1 MKLLGKVGIVSA
13 MTAISR
19 FFGLI
24 REVIMANF
32 FGTGAFQSAFVIA
45 FRIPNLFRRLFGEGA
60 LGAAFVPVFHEIE
73 QREGK
78 ERAQL
83 FLGRILGLMTCVL
96 GLLVAVGIALSYG
109 FEYWWCEEGSRWITA
124 MPLMRIM
131 LPYALLIC
139 IAAILSAVLNIH
151 DRFAISSLTPV
162 ILNLVWIG
170 TLVLVCPFLP
180 AEGMW
185 RIGAVSFG
193 ILLAGI
199 AQIFFQLPE
208 LKRIGFRCRLIF
220 TGWYESPYVRQ
231 VLLQMGPASL
241 GIALAQINI
250 CMDGWLAFYGAE
262 WAPSALEYADRIIYL
277 PLGLFGTAFATVLLP
292 TYTKQYV
299 EGQMDEL
306 LATFESALKN
316 IFIIMAPMALGL
328 CVLATPTV
336 SVIYERGA
344 FDQDSVL
351 WTSRAVLAYAPGLLA
366 FSAAKTVIPVFYAQK
381 DLRTPVKVAS
391 WCILGNFTLNLLS
404 VLFLPEG
411 WRHVGIAVSTVVNSI
426 VNTVILLV
434 ILARRGLKVR
444 LGGLT
449 LTFIRSLLAAGIMAL
464 AVVAVYTCLLTF
476 LPLWMALFASIAVGG
491 VVYFPAIAC
500 LARKDFEAFMND
512 FTLLKRLRQK
522 LLRR

>member
-24 REVIMANF
+24 REVIMAKY

-60 LGAAFVPVFHEIE
+60 LGAAFIPIFHEIE
-73 QREGK
+73 KTEGREK
-78 ERAQL
+78 AQQ
-83 FLGRILGLMTCVL
+83 FLGRILGLMTCTL
-96 GLLVAVGIALSYG
+96 GLLVGIGIVLTYG
-109 FEYWWCEEGSRWITA
+109 FQYQWCEEGSRWVTA

-170 TLVLVCPFLP
+170 TLLLVCPFLP
-180 AEGMW
+180 ETGMW
-185 RIGAVSFG
+185 RIGAVSIG
-193 ILLAGI
+193 ILIAGF
-199 AQIFFQLPE
+199 AQICFQLPE
-208 LKRIGFRCRLIF
+208 LKRVGYRFRLIF
-220 TGWYESPYVRQ
+220 TGWRESKYLRQ

-250 CMDGWLAFYGAE
+250 CIDGWLAFYGAE

-292 TYTKQYV
+292 TYAKQFAT
-299 EGQMDEL
+299 GQTDEL
-306 LATFESALKN
+306 LETFESALKN

-336 SVIYERGA
+336 SVIYQRGA
-344 FDQDSVL
+344 FNQDSVL
-351 WTSRAVLAYAPGLLA
+351 WTSRAVIAYAPGLIA
-366 FSAAKTVIPVFYAQK
+366 FSAAKTVIPIFYAQK
-381 DLRTPVKVAS
+381 DLKTPVKVAS
-391 WCILGNFTLNLLS
+391 WCILGNLTLNILS
-404 VLFLPEG
+404 VLCLPEG
-411 WRHVGIAVSTVVNSI
+411 WRHAGIAVSTVVNSI
-426 VNTVILLV
+426 ANTFILLV
-434 ILARRGLKVR
+434 ILARRGLRIR
-444 LGGLT
+444 LGAILAT
-449 LTFIRSLLAAGIMAL
+449 LFKTLFAAIVMASIVGWTYSLLLVYLPVSLSLLL
-464 AVVAVYTCLLTF
+464 A
-476 LPLWMALFASIAVGG
+476 IAVGG
-491 VVYFPAIAC
+491 IVYLPTIALVAKKD
-500 LARKDFEAFMND
+500 LANFLEE
-512 FTLLKRLRQK
+512 FTLLKRIKRK
-522 LLRR
+522 LHL